1 MKARLDILGCG
12 NFRVGPV
19 APITSW
25 PMNEDERKA
34 MIDGNKALVPA
45 TNLSQFGS
53 LTSKP
58 LQNLQSSN
66 LQSSKL
72 RKS

>member
-12 NFRVGPV
+12 IFRIGQV

-34 MIDGNKALVPA
+34 MIDGTKAPA
-45 TNLSQFGS
+45 TNFSQFGS

-58 LQNLQSSN
+58 LQNLH
-66 LQSSKL
+66 LSKL